1 MPALA
6 LTDRDGLYGAVKHAV
21 ACQAAGVA
29 PDRRVR
35 RSRTRH
41 APCGTQ
47 VPAAPVAGRHA
58 PDGGVAGTGSGAPLV
73 ALVWCRAFQG
83 NLRDSDLEYA
93 A

>member
-41 APCGTQ
+41 APVARKSRQ
-47 VPAAPVAGRHA
+47 LRWLAGR
-58 PDGGVAGTGSGAPLV
+58 PRTRVAGTGGGAPLV

-83 NLRDSDLEYA
+83 NPRDSDLEYA